1 MTERTRLIIHTSAAS
16 MLAVA
21 VLAGR
26 LTQGQADVILTS
38 VTAILTLVSAVAL
51 AIAARNITEDSWS
64 SIRQAIY
71 GVMATVLAVLGV
83 FGIVAPD
90 MVATSLAIT
99 TEVLQAAGVI
109 LTGVA
114 AAKVP
119 ARRAIEG

>member
-26 LTQGQADVILTS
+26 LTHGQADVILTS

-90 MVATSLAIT
+90 LVATSLAIT

>member
-90 MVATSLAIT
+90 LVATSLAIT

-109 LTGVA
+109 LTGVT

>member
-16 MLAVA
+16 MLAIA

-64 SIRQAIY
+64 GLRQAIY
-71 GVMATVLAVLGV
+71 GVAATVLAVLGV

-90 MVATSLAIT
+90 LVATSLAIT
-99 TEVLQAAGVI
+99 TEILQAAGVI

>member
-16 MLAVA
+16 MLAIA

-38 VTAILTLVSAVAL
+38 VTAVLTLVSAVAL

-90 MVATSLAIT
+90 LVATSLAIT
-99 TEVLQAAGVI
+99 TEILQAAGVI

>member
-16 MLAVA
+16 MLAIA

-64 SIRQAIY
+64 GLRQAIY
-71 GVMATVLAVLGV
+71 GVAATVLAVLGV

-90 MVATSLAIT
+90 LASTSLAIT

>member
-71 GVMATVLAVLGV
+71 GVMATVLAVLAV

-90 MVATSLAIT
+90 LVATSLAIT

>member
-83 FGIVAPD
+83 FGIVAPGL
-90 MVATSLAIT
+90 VATSLAIT

>member
-51 AIAARNITEDSWS
+51 AIAARHITEDSWS

-90 MVATSLAIT
+90 LVATSLAIT

>member
-16 MLAVA
+16 MLAIA

-64 SIRQAIY
+64 GLRQAIY
-71 GVMATVLAVLGV
+71 GVAATVLAVLGV

-90 MVATSLAIT
+90 LVATSLAIT

>member
-16 MLAVA
+16 MLAIA

-38 VTAILTLVSAVAL
+38 VTAVLTLVSAVAL

-90 MVATSLAIT
+90 LVATSLAIT
-99 TEVLQAAGVI
+99 TEVLQAVGVV

>member
-90 MVATSLAIT
+90 LVATSLAIT